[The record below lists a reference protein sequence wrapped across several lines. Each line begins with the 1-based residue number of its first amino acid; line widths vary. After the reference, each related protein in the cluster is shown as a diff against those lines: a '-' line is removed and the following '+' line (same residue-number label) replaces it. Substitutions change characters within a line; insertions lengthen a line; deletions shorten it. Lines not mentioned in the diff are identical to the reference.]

1 MVSFTL
7 HFQLHPI
14 KSLIFCFI
22 VSFYKLLHGYF
33 RLKYHVSKRQLI
45 DHFKTAK
52 KACFY
57 HKNFRS
63 YKLLNMTT
71 PDKTLKL

>member
-7 HFQLHPI
+7 YFQLHPI
-14 KSLIFCFI
+14 KSLIFYFI

-33 RLKYHVSKRQLI
+33 RLKYHVSKGQLT

-52 KACFY
+52 
-57 HKNFRS
+57 S
-63 YKLLNMTT
+63 LLLSQKLQEL
-71 PDKTLKL
+71 